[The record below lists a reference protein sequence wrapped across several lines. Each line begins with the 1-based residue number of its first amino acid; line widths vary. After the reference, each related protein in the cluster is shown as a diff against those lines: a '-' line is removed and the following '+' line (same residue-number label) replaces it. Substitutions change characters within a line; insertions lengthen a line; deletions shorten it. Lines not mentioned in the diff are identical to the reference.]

1 MSIYE
6 RACRMAGITS
16 SSRIARELV
25 NNKVFLDYAGLN
37 TQDIKA
43 VCVALLVRIFII
55 YDYFSLLIKRKC
67 IIGYN
72 KKSRV
77 LRLFLFPPNASVSVF
92 FCLTIC
98 LFVSTVSVSV
108 SVCVSVCLSL
118 FLSHVQSLSVCL
130 PASML
135 FCLRLF
141 PPSLT
146 VSFALSLSCDFFT
159 CLQMC
164 IYVGGIWTIDWTFS
178 IIRQFQR
185 S

>member
-1 MSIYE
+1 MCFLSIFFNYGPFFVFVCPMAKTHKPEEDVVSIYE

-77 LRLFLFPPNASVSVF
+77 LRLFLFLSMPR
-92 FCLTIC
+92 
-98 LFVSTVSVSV
+98 
-108 SVCVSVCLSL
+108 SL
-118 FLSHVQSLSVCL
+118 F
-130 PASML
+130 
-135 FCLRLF
+135 
-141 PPSLT
+141 
-146 VSFALSLSCDFFT
+146 FF
-159 CLQMC
+159 
-164 IYVGGIWTIDWTFS
+164 V
-178 IIRQFQR
+178 
-185 S
+185 